1 MDAELKSLVEENLRL
16 AQENNEILRSMK
28 RRAQWG
34 LIGQVVFWVLF
45 VIAPLIFLWGYLG
58 PLMNAVNGDFG
69 TGGMNAQ
76 DLQNLLQ
83 QYQNQ

>member
-1 MDAELKSLVEENLRL
+1 MDPELKSLLDENLRL
-16 AQENNEILRSMK
+16 ARENNMMLLAMK

-34 LIGQVVFWVLF
+34 LIGQAVFWVLF

-58 PLMNAVNGDFG
+58 PLMSAVNGNFDG
-69 TGGMNAQ
+69 SGANMS